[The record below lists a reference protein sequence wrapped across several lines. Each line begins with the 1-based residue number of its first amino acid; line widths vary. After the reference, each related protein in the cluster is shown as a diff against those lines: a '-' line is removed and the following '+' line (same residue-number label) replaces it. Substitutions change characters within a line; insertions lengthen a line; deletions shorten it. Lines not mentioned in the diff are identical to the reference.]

1 MYNVSDNYKALIAQ
15 PVRYTGISGTVTL
28 KTGAQVA
35 LSDDGIDGGSL
46 SIVRR
51 LNRRGD
57 FRTGGVYSAELSVG
71 LKGFAGKTS
80 DLDGARISLTF
91 LLYGADRATSESV
104 PLGVF
109 YVDGA
114 TIRRRSALVTLR
126 ADDAMMMFDV
136 PAQETSGTYYELA
149 SAACSAC
156 GVSLAT
162 AQAAFAELPNG
173 SKSAALNT
181 ARVQTWR
188 DLLMYIGQATA
199 SFARINRS
207 GALEFVPITAEK
219 TDSGVIIPVREI
231 AGGVRFST
239 EFSDDTTRVS
249 RVFMQRNGQ
258 RLGSTRMAV
267 GGSARLMQ
275 LELPENP
282 LFAALTDDEVK
293 EALNAQFS
301 VLYQCLN
308 RAFSTDFNGDPAL
321 DVGDYVRLRGGAID
335 TERGYG
341 TGMITSQVWR
351 YRGAHTIKC
360 VMPASFAVSGS
371 AQAVSVKSAAAQD
384 ESAEAVRVP
393 PKSQTE
399 KEIDELRA
407 RLNAAA
413 NPAAPLTEYAVTSDS
428 VVKYNGVTYTAEFA
442 EGGAI
447 AKISDDKGGE
457 FAPTFA
463 AGVTNIA
470 LHNAVFWAVAMARGL
485 RRPAAADALTKM
497 CAYRY
502 NCDSMAQSGANI
514 TWRNQ
519 AAGGNVDCTFSGAAL
534 NGDGVFVQGSAASQG
549 IIPYVATNSAMPRTI
564 YIVARNASAN
574 SLRTL
579 TAPGAG
585 SWNTSV
591 LLGGA
596 NSVWTVYGQVN
607 TAGFAT
613 SASSLQKTVICI
625 AIDAAAQVKV
635 YINGEYAGS
644 APTTA
649 PKMTSG
655 SVQLGGVSSYY
666 DGGGYYYY
674 DVAIADE
681 LHEDADIAANS
692 AYLTQ
697 KYNVQ

>member
-181 ARVQTWR
+181 TRVQTWR

-219 TDSGVIIPVREI
+219 TDGGVIIPVREI

-341 TGMITSQVWR
+341 TGMITSQVRR
-351 YRGAHTIKC
+351 YRGAHTLKC
-360 VMPASFAVSGS
+360 VMPASFAVSGGS
-371 AQAVSVKSAAAQD
+371 AVSVQSAAPQD
-384 ESAEAVRVP
+384 ESADAVRVP

-407 RLNAAA
+407 RLNGAAFP
-413 NPAAPLTEYAVTSDS
+413 PAPIEYAF
-428 VVKYNGVTYTAEFA
+428 N
-442 EGGAI
+442 
-447 AKISDDKGGE
+447 
-457 FAPTFA
+457 
-463 AGVTNIA
+463 A
-470 LHNAVFWAVAMARGL
+470 LPNVD
-485 RRPAAADALTKM
+485 P
-497 CAYRY
+497 
-502 NCDSMAQSGANI
+502 
-514 TWRNQ
+514 
-519 AAGGNVDCTFSGAAL
+519 AAGGGFTLKSK
-534 NGDGVFVQGSAASQG
+534 DGSTE
-549 IIPYVATNSAMPRTI
+549 I
-564 YIVARNASAN
+564 
-574 SLRTL
+574 TL
-579 TAPGAG
+579 D
-585 SWNTSV
+585 
-591 LLGGA
+591 LGGIHVYNGKCTSPLISI
-596 NSVWTVYGQVN
+596 NS
-607 TAGFAT
+607 F
-613 SASSLQKTVICI
+613 SSS
-625 AIDAAAQVKV
+625 D
-635 YINGEYAGS
+635 
-644 APTTA
+644 
-649 PKMTSG
+649 
-655 SVQLGGVSSYY
+655 
-666 DGGGYYYY
+666 
-674 DVAIADE
+674 
-681 LHEDADIAANS
+681 LHSNA
-692 AYLTQ
+692 
-697 KYNVQ
+697 

>member
-219 TDSGVIIPVREI
+219 TDGGVIIPVREI

-351 YRGAHTIKC
+351 YRGAHTLKC
-360 VMPASFAVSGS
+360 VMPASFAVSAGS
-371 AQAVSVKSAAAQD
+371 AQAVSVQSAAAQG

-407 RLNAAA
+407 RLNGAAFP
-413 NPAAPLTEYAVTSDS
+413 PAPIEYAF
-428 VVKYNGVTYTAEFA
+428 N
-442 EGGAI
+442 
-447 AKISDDKGGE
+447 
-457 FAPTFA
+457 
-463 AGVTNIA
+463 A
-470 LHNAVFWAVAMARGL
+470 LPNVD
-485 RRPAAADALTKM
+485 P
-497 CAYRY
+497 
-502 NCDSMAQSGANI
+502 
-514 TWRNQ
+514 
-519 AAGGNVDCTFSGAAL
+519 AAGGGFTLKSK
-534 NGDGVFVQGSAASQG
+534 DGNTELTLGS
-549 IIPYVATNSAMPRTI
+549 
-564 YIVARNASAN
+564 
-574 SLRTL
+574 
-579 TAPGAG
+579 
-585 SWNTSV
+585 
-591 LLGGA
+591 
-596 NSVWTVYGQVN
+596 
-607 TAGFAT
+607 
-613 SASSLQKTVICI
+613 
-625 AIDAAAQVKV
+625 
-635 YINGEYAGS
+635 
-644 APTTA
+644 
-649 PKMTSG
+649 
-655 SVQLGGVSSYY
+655 GGVSVYSVKCSNAAITLSAWDASVSGRSSYINVNPWGINIEAAI
-666 DGGGYYYY
+666 DSKNSVAINGTGGVGGGFS
-674 DVAIADE
+674 VIITADGVQYPV
-681 LHEDADIAANS
+681 LSGNS
-692 AYLTQ
+692 NGWYIDGKKILTEE
-697 KYNVQ
+697 

>member
-258 RLGSTRMAV
+258 RIGSTRMAV

-384 ESAEAVRVP
+384 ESAEAVRIP

-407 RLNAAA
+407 RLNGAAFP
-413 NPAAPLTEYAVTSDS
+413 PAPIEYAF
-428 VVKYNGVTYTAEFA
+428 N
-442 EGGAI
+442 
-447 AKISDDKGGE
+447 
-457 FAPTFA
+457 
-463 AGVTNIA
+463 A
-470 LHNAVFWAVAMARGL
+470 LPNVD
-485 RRPAAADALTKM
+485 P
-497 CAYRY
+497 
-502 NCDSMAQSGANI
+502 
-514 TWRNQ
+514 
-519 AAGGNVDCTFSGAAL
+519 AAGGGFTLKSKDGNTELTLGTGGISVYNGKCSNAAITLSAWDASVSGRSSYINVNPWGINIEAAIDSKNSIAINGTGGVGGSFSIQITA
-534 NGDGVFVQGSAASQG
+534 DGVQYPVLSGHFNGW
-549 IIPYVATNSAMPRTI
+549 
-564 YIVARNASAN
+564 YIDGKKI
-574 SLRTL
+574 L
-579 TAPGAG
+579 T
-585 SWNTSV
+585 
-591 LLGGA
+591 
-596 NSVWTVYGQVN
+596 
-607 TAGFAT
+607 
-613 SASSLQKTVICI
+613 
-625 AIDAAAQVKV
+625 
-635 YINGEYAGS
+635 
-644 APTTA
+644 
-649 PKMTSG
+649 
-655 SVQLGGVSSYY
+655 
-666 DGGGYYYY
+666 
-674 DVAIADE
+674 
-681 LHEDADIAANS
+681 ED
-692 AYLTQ
+692 
-697 KYNVQ
+697 

>member
-219 TDSGVIIPVREI
+219 TDGGVIIPVREI

-351 YRGAHTIKC
+351 YRGAHTLKC

-371 AQAVSVKSAAAQD
+371 AQAVSVQSAAAQG

-407 RLNAAA
+407 RLNGAAFP
-413 NPAAPLTEYAVTSDS
+413 PAPIEYAF
-428 VVKYNGVTYTAEFA
+428 N
-442 EGGAI
+442 
-447 AKISDDKGGE
+447 
-457 FAPTFA
+457 
-463 AGVTNIA
+463 A
-470 LHNAVFWAVAMARGL
+470 LPNVD
-485 RRPAAADALTKM
+485 P
-497 CAYRY
+497 
-502 NCDSMAQSGANI
+502 
-514 TWRNQ
+514 
-519 AAGGNVDCTFSGAAL
+519 AAGGGFTLKSK
-534 NGDGVFVQGSAASQG
+534 DGNTELTLGS
-549 IIPYVATNSAMPRTI
+549 
-564 YIVARNASAN
+564 
-574 SLRTL
+574 
-579 TAPGAG
+579 
-585 SWNTSV
+585 
-591 LLGGA
+591 
-596 NSVWTVYGQVN
+596 
-607 TAGFAT
+607 
-613 SASSLQKTVICI
+613 
-625 AIDAAAQVKV
+625 
-635 YINGEYAGS
+635 
-644 APTTA
+644 
-649 PKMTSG
+649 
-655 SVQLGGVSSYY
+655 GGVSVYNGKCSNAAITLSAWDASVSGRSSYINVNPWGINIEAAI
-666 DGGGYYYY
+666 DSKNS
-674 DVAIADE
+674 VAIYGTGGVGGSFSIQISADGVQYPV
-681 LHEDADIAANS
+681 LSGGSNGWYIDGKKI
-692 AYLTQ
+692 LTEE
-697 KYNVQ
+697 

>member
-71 LKGFAGKTS
+71 LKGFTGKTS

-162 AQAAFAELPNG
+162 TQAAFAELPNG

-219 TDSGVIIPVREI
+219 TDGGVIIPVREI

-239 EFSDDTTRVS
+239 DFSDDTTRVS

-282 LFAALTDDEVK
+282 LFASLTDDEVK

-351 YRGAHTIKC
+351 YRGAHTLKC

-371 AQAVSVKSAAAQD
+371 AQAVSVKSAAAQG

-407 RLNAAA
+407 RLSAAVFP
-413 NPAAPLTEYAVTSDS
+413 PAPIEYAF
-428 VVKYNGVTYTAEFA
+428 N
-442 EGGAI
+442 
-447 AKISDDKGGE
+447 
-457 FAPTFA
+457 
-463 AGVTNIA
+463 A
-470 LHNAVFWAVAMARGL
+470 LPNVD
-485 RRPAAADALTKM
+485 P
-497 CAYRY
+497 
-502 NCDSMAQSGANI
+502 
-514 TWRNQ
+514 
-519 AAGGNVDCTFSGAAL
+519 AAGGGFTLKSK
-534 NGDGVFVQGSAASQG
+534 DGNTELTLGS
-549 IIPYVATNSAMPRTI
+549 
-564 YIVARNASAN
+564 
-574 SLRTL
+574 
-579 TAPGAG
+579 
-585 SWNTSV
+585 
-591 LLGGA
+591 
-596 NSVWTVYGQVN
+596 
-607 TAGFAT
+607 
-613 SASSLQKTVICI
+613 
-625 AIDAAAQVKV
+625 
-635 YINGEYAGS
+635 
-644 APTTA
+644 
-649 PKMTSG
+649 
-655 SVQLGGVSSYY
+655 GGVSVYNGKCSNAAITLSAWDASVSGRSSYINVNPWGINIEAAI
-666 DGGGYYYY
+666 DSKNSIAINGTGGVGGSFSIQI
-674 DVAIADE
+674 IADGVQYPV
-681 LHEDADIAANS
+681 LSGNSSGWYIGGKKILTED
-692 AYLTQ
+692 
-697 KYNVQ
+697 